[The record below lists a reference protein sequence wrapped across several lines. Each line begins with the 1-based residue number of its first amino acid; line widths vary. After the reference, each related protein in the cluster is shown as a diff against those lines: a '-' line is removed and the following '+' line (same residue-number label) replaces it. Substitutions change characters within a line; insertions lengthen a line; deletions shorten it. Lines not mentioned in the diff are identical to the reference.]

1 MKTIFCASALVCLL
15 MTSGCGR
22 SAGSGGGVAIIDV
35 DKVAT
40 AMGWLDE
47 ISKSIQ
53 VADTELRTQLGDVLR
68 NSLRSVEDAKTQIAA
83 NARLTLEQ
91 TRILTNAKDER
102 DLMSL
107 PLTKEQRDRL
117 LDTVNKANTAWRTAL
132 NSYQQVLQNRRA
144 GLIQQYREKI
154 RPTARRV
161 AAARGM
167 NVVLITSDNVLCFDS
182 QSAEI
187 TEDVIEELHK
197 VLPEKKHEAAPAAA
211 PPPAARTNAPPAKR

>member
-15 MTSGCGR
+15 MASGCGR

-68 NSLRSVEDAKTQIAA
+68 NSLRSVEDAKTQVAA